1 MNAGLKFDFHMHSCA
16 SDGTMTPT
24 DLMRRAADA
33 GVECIALTDHDT
45 LEGLDEAR
53 TAALALGMKFI
64 NGVEL
69 TADWRGR
76 VVHLVGLGFDDKA
89 EVFTEYMQK
98 LKDLRD
104 QRAQEIARKLYKKGL
119 PENLYDLARA
129 RAGDTQIGRPHFASV
144 LVELGRVSSMQEAF
158 DRYLGQG
165 CAGDVK
171 AIWPSINE
179 AIDLINEAGGV
190 VVLAHPTK
198 YNFTFT
204 KIRELMTDLLGA
216 GAVGLEV
223 SFPGVTPGHQHE
235 LIRLAQQRECY
246 VSAGSDFHSPDQ
258 RWTSLGRYPEFT
270 AERLIT
276 ERLYAAT
283 A

>member
-1 MNAGLKFDFHMHSCA
+1 MNAQLRFDLHMHSNV
-16 SDGTMTPT
+16 SDGALAPAE
-24 DLMRRAADA
+24 LMQRAADA
-33 GVECIALTDHDT
+33 GVQMLALTDHDT
-45 LEGLDEAR
+45 IGGLGEAR
-53 TAALALGMKFI
+53 AAAESLGMLFV

-76 VVHLVGLGFDDKA
+76 VVHLVGLSFDASAPAFDQ
-89 EVFTEYMQK
+89 YMQN
-98 LKDLRD
+98 LMQLRD
-104 QRAQEIARKLYKKGL
+104 DRAREIARKLHKKGL
-119 PENLYDLARA
+119 PENLYDLARVH
-129 RAGDTQIGRPHFASV
+129 AGDSQIGRPHFAKA
-144 LVELGRVSSMQEAF
+144 LLDLGKVSSMQEAF
-158 DRYLGQG
+158 DCYLGQG
-165 CAGDVK
+165 TAGDVK
-171 AIWPSINE
+171 ATWPSYSE
-179 AIDLINEAGGV
+179 AIDLIKSAGGF

-204 KIRELMTDLLGA
+204 KIRELMTDLLDA

-235 LIRLAQQRECY
+235 LIKLAQQRQCY

-276 ERLYAAT
+276 ERLTAA
-283 A
+283 

>member
-1 MNAGLKFDFHMHSCA
+1 MNATMRFDLHMHSNM
-16 SDGTMTPT
+16 SDGALAPAE
-24 DLMRRAADA
+24 LMQRAADA
-33 GVECIALTDHDT
+33 GVQMLALTDHDT
-45 LEGLDEAR
+45 IGGLSEAR
-53 TAALALGMKFI
+53 AAAVSLGMQFV

-76 VVHLVGLGFDDKA
+76 VVHLVGLGFDAAAPAFDL
-89 EVFTEYMQK
+89 YMQN
-98 LKDLRD
+98 LMLLRD
-104 QRAQEIARKLYKKGL
+104 DRAQEIARKLHKKGL
-119 PENLYDLARA
+119 PENLYELARDH
-129 RAGDTQIGRPHFASV
+129 AGDSQIGRPHFAKA
-144 LVELGRVSSMQEAF
+144 LLDLDKVSSMQEAF

-165 CAGDVK
+165 TAGDVK
-171 AIWPSINE
+171 ATWPSYSE
-179 AIDLINEAGGV
+179 AIELIKSAGGV

-204 KIRELMTDLLGA
+204 KIRELMTDLLDA
-216 GAVGLEV
+216 GALGLEV

-235 LIRLAQQRECY
+235 LIKLAQQRQCY

-276 ERLYAAT
+276 ERLSAA
-283 A
+283 